1 MTRADLSAAIG
12 DVLGGVELVAPVE
25 MEDLGEVRRRI
36 LERVPAGY
44 SVEVVLRGA
53 SVEVL
58 AGPDA
63 AAYMRRE
70 LAVGP

>member
-12 DVLGGVELVAPVE
+12 DVLGGV
-25 MEDLGEVRRRI
+25 RRI